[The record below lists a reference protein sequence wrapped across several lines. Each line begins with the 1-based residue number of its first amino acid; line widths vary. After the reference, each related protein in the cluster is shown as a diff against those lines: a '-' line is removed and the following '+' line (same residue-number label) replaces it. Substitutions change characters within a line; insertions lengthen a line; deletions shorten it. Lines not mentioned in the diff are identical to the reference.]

1 MPRRPTSIHKAMNR
15 PPLLVFAFLCGS
27 LFYSPTQAQKYLGI
41 ASQANG
47 GLYSVYQNPAFL
59 ADNRYPIRLHLLTGG
74 VHLDNN
80 YVRYA
85 APFSMLDL
93 LRKKNDRP
101 LDPYDLEEIRNGK
114 PKNGTLSGELR
125 GPAVS
130 FRLGD
135 KTNLGLMTRVR
146 SGFQITDASERIMA
160 IARLGLAN
168 QSNLQDLGYLALF
181 AAQSENRFNV
191 SSQAYSE
198 WAMSLG
204 QTLIETDA
212 FRLKG
217 GVTVKRY
224 FGYAGGYMQNRSLN
238 YRLLPDSS
246 NANAAFMQ
254 IDRFDASMG
263 YTDANRASFLS
274 PSWLFGRNASGRGW
288 GWDVGLSYEALAEE
302 GTLPTLRLSA
312 SLTDVGQIRY
322 GGKGVKNYDIQ
333 ASDRQITEEEWRGY
347 SSPREGETQL
357 KAFGRLFEDEF
368 GLKEE
373 DNTGEFSMA
382 TPTALNLSADVQ
394 VMNHIFVNATVVQ
407 GIQRS
412 TLPQLRQTNLWA
424 VIPRYESEKIALSF
438 PIIRQNGGWAVGT
451 GLRVG
456 GLVLG
461 SDNLLGLFSR
471 NGRFKAQG
479 VDIYGGVSF
488 GLNTK

>member
-1 MPRRPTSIHKAMNR
+1 MNR
-15 PPLLVFAFLCGS
+15 PRILLAAALCGL
-27 LFYSPTQAQKYLGI
+27 LFYSPAKAQRYLGI

-59 ADNRYPIRLHLLTGG
+59 ADNRYPIRLQLLAGG

-93 LRKKNDRP
+93 LRQKNNRP

-146 SGFQITDASERIMA
+146 SGFQIAEASERIMA

-168 QSNLQDLGYLALF
+168 KSNLQDLGYLALF
-181 AAQSENRFNV
+181 ASQSENRFNV

-198 WAMSLG
+198 WAMALG
-204 QTLIETDA
+204 QTLLETDA
-212 FRLKG
+212 FRVKG

-238 YRLLPDSS
+238 YRLLPDPA

-263 YTDANRASFLS
+263 YTDADRASFLS
-274 PSWLFGRNASGRGW
+274 PGWLFGRNASGRGW
-288 GWDVGLSYEALAEE
+288 GGDVGLSYETLAEE

-312 SLTDVGQIRY
+312 SVTDIGQIRY
-322 GGKGVKNYDIQ
+322 SGKGVKNYNIQ
-333 ASDRQITEEEWRGY
+333 ANDRQITEEEWRGY
-347 SSPREGETQL
+347 SSPREGENQL
-357 KAFGRLFEDEF
+357 NAFGRLFEDEF
-368 GLKEE
+368 GLKDE
-373 DNTGEFSMA
+373 DNTGQFTMA
-382 TPTALNLSADVQ
+382 TPTALNLSADVR
-394 VMNHIFVNATVVQ
+394 VMNHIYVNATVIQ

-424 VIPRYESEKIALSF
+424 VIPRYESEKVGLSF

-479 VDIYGGVSF
+479 VDIYGGISF